1 MTALDVLNDHIG
13 CENDEGYGCSCCVGR
28 PQARAALADLEALV
42 KAAQRNVGLHS
53 RRCTCSLCRALA
65 RLLGTEQ
72 DTA

>member
-1 MTALDVLNDHIG
+1 MTALDVLAMGARYYDAAHPG
-13 CENDEGYGCSCCVGR
+13 DGG
-28 PQARAALADLEALV
+28 ARAALADLEALV

-65 RLLGTEQ
+65 RVLGTEQ